1 MFHATKTVDWQR
13 VRIQEKLTDDQ
24 VDSGRVPRSMDCELS
39 EDLVDSFLP
48 GDVVYITGIV
58 KVLSE
63 EEGSACFS
71 NTYIA
76 VCNLTVKNRQSS

>member
-1 MFHATKTVDWQR
+1 MYLYN
-13 VRIQEKLTDDQ
+13 RIQEKLTDDQ

-48 GDVVYITGIV
+48 GDVVCITGII

-63 EEGSACFS
+63 EEGSAGS
-71 NTYIA
+71 
-76 VCNLTVKNRQSS
+76 